1 MKRVVVVLFVFI
13 AARMPL
19 RGQTQALASDPEF
32 RSTVQILS
40 TWVKAQMEYAGIPGL
55 AIAVVHDR
63 ELVWSAGFGVRDLS
77 TKEPVTPQTLFR
89 IASITKTFT
98 STATL
103 ILRDRGR
110 LGLDD
115 PVAKHLPWFT
125 YRNAYPDEPV
135 TIRQLLTHTSGL
147 PREAAFPYWTDYEF
161 PTREQMIEAFK
172 TQESIFEPG
181 TRIKYSNLAMA
192 LLGEV
197 VAKASG
203 MPYGQYIQTAI
214 LDPAGMKSTSVT
226 LTPEFQ
232 KRLATGYGRRMP
244 DGSRKPAPVMDS
256 RGIAPAAN
264 ISSTVED
271 MALYAA
277 AHMQE
282 DRGDAGPLLQP
293 ATLREMHRVSFV
305 NADWDGGY
313 GLGFSVAKTSTRLMY
328 GHAGWAGGH
337 RSQLRISPSEKVAV
351 IVMLNCDDG
360 DATVIADRAMAMVA
374 PVIARITSV
383 SATKAVPDSAWAD
396 YVGFYTDPDG
406 WESEILVRK
415 GRLMMYGFSY
425 PPEENPLGSLVEL
438 TPEGP
443 DRFRMTGDEGNGEL
457 VIFERNPDRSV
468 RRVKATENFLYPVK
482 R

>member
-1 MKRVVVVLFVFI
+1 MKRIGLVLFALVI
-13 AARMPL
+13 ARPPL
-19 RGQTQALASDPEF
+19 AGQGRDIASDGEF
-32 RSTVQILS
+32 LSTVHLLG
-40 TWVKAQMEYAGIPGL
+40 TWINARIAYEGIPGL
-55 AIAVVHDR
+55 AIAIVHDKD
-63 ELVWSAGFGVRDLS
+63 LVWSCGFGVRDLA
-77 TKEPVTPQTLFR
+77 TRAPVTPQTIFR

-98 STATL
+98 GTATL
-103 ILRDRGR
+103 ILRDRGK
-110 LGLDD
+110 LDLDD
-115 PVAKHLPWFT
+115 PVAKHLSWFA
-125 YRNAYPDEPV
+125 YKNAYPDEPV
-135 TIRQLLTHTSGL
+135 TIRHLLTHTSGL
-147 PREAAFPYWTDYEF
+147 PREAAFPYWSENEF

-214 LDPAGMKSTSVT
+214 LDPAGMKSTSVY

-244 DGSRKPAPVMDS
+244 DGSRKPAPVMDAG
-256 RGIAPAAN
+256 GIAPAAN

-282 DRGDAGPLLQP
+282 DRGDAGPLLKP

-313 GLGFSVAKTSTRLMY
+313 GLGFSVAKTSSRLMY

-360 DATVIADRAMAMVA
+360 DATMIADRAMAMVA
-374 PVIARITSV
+374 PVISRITSV
-383 SATKAVPDSAWAD
+383 PATQAVPDSAWAD
-396 YVGFYTDPDG
+396 YVGTYTDPDG

-415 GRLMMYGFSY
+415 GKLMMYGFSY